1 MIMKHF
7 MVWIYITTA
16 LKILAIKLQHDLYTF
31 EKENYRYLFTMKRV
45 IPLSSWYNLRLWL
58 ILLLFINATV

>member
-1 MIMKHF
+1 MITKHF

-31 EKENYRYLFTMKRV
+31 EKENYRYLFTMKIRV
-45 IPLSSWYNLRLWL
+45 SKGH
-58 ILLLFINATV
+58 